1 MDTEKTVDLGT
12 YLEDEVSNGGFHQL
26 FHNSSGDHTA
36 EMICAL
42 ETIEA
47 FAMAEIVRRA
57 AGKFPGGTPPKER
70 PNARRLCGKTS
81 LPRMNLTSLM
91 RNSLRTRT
99 TCRSCSKAIR
109 RIRPFPRVAANG
121 AAPPDEIYH

>member
-1 MDTEKTVDLGT
+1 MDTEKTVDLVT
-12 YLEDEVSNGGFHQL
+12 YLEDEVSNGGFHQF
-26 FHNSSGDHTA
+26 FHNSSGNHTA

-70 PNARRLCGKTS
+70 PERQEALWKNFPATHEFDELNEEFFAYPDNLSKLLESYTS
-81 LPRMNLTSLM
+81 
-91 RNSLRTRT
+91 NSPI
-99 TCRSCSKAIR
+99 S
-109 RIRPFPRVAANG
+109 
-121 AAPPDEIYH
+121 